1 MREVVDIH
9 THILPGID
17 DGAKNWDMCLKMIN
31 KSWDFGVRKIIAT
44 PHYVPWRRE
53 IPVRKIQELCREA
66 EENAKRELGKP
77 MKIYPGNELYY
88 HLELIDKLN
97 EGKVLTLAD
106 SRYILVEFDI
116 DVPYRELY
124 QGLSRLRMEQY
135 HPIVAHVERYRCL
148 RKPGRLEEVK
158 RTGALFQM
166 NQKAFQKGSR
176 LRMEQYHPIVA
187 HVERYRC
194 LRKPGRLEEVKR
206 TGALFQMNQKAFQK
220 GLLDETGRWS
230 RQRLKQGEIDFIASD
245 MHNLTSREPFD
256 EKNMSWLYKKM
267 PKKSLHMLLSK
278 KAREI

>member
-44 PHYVPWRRE
+44 PHYIPWRRE

-66 EENAKRELGKP
+66 EEKAKRELGKP

-166 NQKAFQKGSR
+166 NQKAFQKG
-176 LRMEQYHPIVA
+176 
-187 HVERYRC
+187 
-194 LRKPGRLEEVKR
+194 
-206 TGALFQMNQKAFQK
+206 
-220 GLLDETGRWS
+220 LLDETGRWS

-267 PKKSLHMLLSK
+267 PKKSLHRLLSK
-278 KAREI
+278 KAREICGQ

>member
-31 KSWDFGVRKIIAT
+31 RSWDFGVRKIIAT
-44 PHYVPWRRE
+44 PHYLPWRNVT
-53 IPVRKIQELCREA
+53 PADKIQQLCREA
-66 EENAKRELGKP
+66 EEKAKSRLGKP
-77 MKIYPGNELYY
+77 MKIYPGSELYY
-88 HLELIDKLN
+88 HSELIDKLD
-97 EGKVLTLAD
+97 EGKVLTLAG
-106 SRYILVEFDI
+106 SRYILVEFGM

-135 HPIVAHVERYRCL
+135 HPILAHVERYRCL

-158 RTGALFQM
+158 
-166 NQKAFQKGSR
+166 K
-176 LRMEQYHPIVA
+176 
-187 HVERYRC
+187 
-194 LRKPGRLEEVKR
+194 

-230 RQRLKQGEIDFIASD
+230 RQRLMQGEIDFIASD

-256 EKNMSWLYKKM
+256 EKYMGWLYKKM
-267 PKKSLHMLLSK
+267 SKRSLHMLLSK
-278 KAREI
+278 KAKEICGQ